1 MFHQFYAKT
10 GTFTTE
16 EGRFY
21 SQVQTM
27 REESEYNCTYDV
39 TEDDI
44 VPKIEPARLF
54 IGKIQKLIQGD

>member
-1 MFHQFYAKT
+1 
-10 GTFTTE
+10 
-16 EGRFY
+16 
-21 SQVQTM
+21 M